1 MSDSRS
7 IVIDVAVADSE
18 RPAIAAMTEQLAEC
32 LGAVSGQPW
41 NVEARLRDGV
51 EAIDP
56 AGGATVAVASLLP
69 ELARAGESC
78 DAMQARWR
86 ALLDALARHGVPA
99 VICTIFRHV
108 ARPRDGSP
116 DKAAETIERIRR
128 LDLVAAELSHDTGAS
143 VADVD
148 RALAHMGARQLST
161 DHRLGGPLAAEA
173 AAWTIV
179 AALLDGPLDQVVDPD
194 VLQRAQSLHGALW
207 DVDRIVNRRMRRAR

>member
-1 MSDSRS
+1 VSDSRS

-18 RPAIAAMTEQLAEC
+18 RPAIAAMAEQLAEC
-32 LGAVSGQPW
+32 LGTASGRPW
-41 NVEARLRDGV
+41 NVETRLRDGV
-51 EAIDP
+51 EAIDS
-56 AGGATVAVASLLP
+56 AGGATLAVASLLP
-69 ELARAGESC
+69 ELARTGEAY
-78 DAMQARWR
+78 DALQARWR
-86 ALLDALARHGVPA
+86 ALLDALARRGVPA

-194 VLQRAQSLHGALW
+194 VLQRAQSLQGTVW
-207 DVDRIVNRRMRRAR
+207 DVDRVVNRRIRRAR